1 MNKIYFN
8 SEDCYADRFIIPGME
23 PGPLSDACIENPPKS
38 YPLEKGTIIECDGF
52 RERFNIIINSV
63 KEITSSYILYSG
75 LKNKKGITKEIEI
88 VELFVTPNDSRDDDG
103 KTRLKTCIS
112 GLLEGG
118 FYDLIEND
126 SLNPAHQIIE
136 YFCDEYGLD
145 EHFIV
150 ANNTRYYVKM
160 KKRECPDCARVY
172 PSHYP
177 HCPFCSDIASVK
189 KNWLKR
195 ILKYFLQFFKI
206 NKR

>member
-1 MNKIYFN
+1 MNKVYPDF
-8 SEDCYADRFIIPGME
+8 EDDYAVRSIIPGME
-23 PGPLSDACIENPPKS
+23 PGTLLGACIEDQSKS
-38 YPLEKGTIIECDGF
+38 YPLENGTIIECDGF

-75 LKNKKGITKEIEI
+75 LKYKNGIIEAIEI
-88 VELFVTPNDSRDDDG
+88 AELFVTPNDSRDDDG

-189 KNWLKR
+189 KHWLKR

>member
-1 MNKIYFN
+1 MNKIYSN

-38 YPLEKGTIIECDGF
+38 YPLEKGTIIECEGF
-52 RERFNIIINSV
+52 RERFSIKINTV
-63 KEITSSYILYSG
+63 KEITQSYILYSG
-75 LKNKKGITKEIEI
+75 QKYKNGIIEAIEI
-88 VELFVTPNDSRDDDG
+88 AELFVTPKDSRGDDG

-118 FYDLIEND
+118 FYDLIKND

-136 YFCDEYGLD
+136 FFCDEYGLD

-160 KKRECPDCARVY
+160 KKRKCLDCARVY

-177 HCPFCSDIASVK
+177 HCPCCCDIASVK
-189 KNWLKR
+189 KNWQKR
-195 ILKYFLQFFKI
+195 IFKYFSQFFKI